1 MKEQVNKKRYP
12 LVNWTGGMN
21 INRNHLIQLEDHF
34 INQNCEYQ
42 NFGLTKV
49 NYGLLP
55 FKKGEPISG
64 DFDISELVTG
74 ALEVRLN
81 RCHAITSDGY
91 LIDFNSDE
99 EESLI
104 ASFNATE
111 ESSQENDQRW
121 DVILTADP
129 FSRRPSGIP
138 DEKEKSPRHPNVLP
152 KYVLNI
158 LPAGQINANELGR
171 HHLVIGRLR
180 KNGNR
185 YEVDANF
192 IPPCTSISSHPDL
205 KSYYLKFGK
214 FIDSIEKASKD
225 IISKVENTERQSEL
239 ANNIEMM
246 CHNIILYIATIYF
259 SYRNEGQYFSPLRF
273 LNVFSVLAHICYVSL
288 DFMNKSEK
296 EELLKYFHE
305 WSDVK
310 PGEYDTILR
319 LNAGLLYDHNDIR
332 RLMVTVEQF
341 LYLFNQLWTT
351 LSSLEYIGKHKE
363 NIVVAERSKHQ
374 GETKESRWSL
384 LD

>member
-91 LIDFNSDE
+91 LIDFSSDE

-138 DEKEKSPRHPNVLP
+138 DEKEKSPRHPKVFP
-152 KYVLNI
+152 K
-158 LPAGQINANELGR
+158 
-171 HHLVIGRLR
+171 
-180 KNGNR
+180 
-185 YEVDANF
+185 
-192 IPPCTSISSHPDL
+192 
-205 KSYYLKFGK
+205 
-214 FIDSIEKASKD
+214 
-225 IISKVENTERQSEL
+225 
-239 ANNIEMM
+239 
-246 CHNIILYIATIYF
+246 
-259 SYRNEGQYFSPLRF
+259 
-273 LNVFSVLAHICYVSL
+273 
-288 DFMNKSEK
+288 
-296 EELLKYFHE
+296 
-305 WSDVK
+305 
-310 PGEYDTILR
+310 
-319 LNAGLLYDHNDIR
+319 
-332 RLMVTVEQF
+332 
-341 LYLFNQLWTT
+341 
-351 LSSLEYIGKHKE
+351 
-363 NIVVAERSKHQ
+363 
-374 GETKESRWSL
+374 
-384 LD
+384 